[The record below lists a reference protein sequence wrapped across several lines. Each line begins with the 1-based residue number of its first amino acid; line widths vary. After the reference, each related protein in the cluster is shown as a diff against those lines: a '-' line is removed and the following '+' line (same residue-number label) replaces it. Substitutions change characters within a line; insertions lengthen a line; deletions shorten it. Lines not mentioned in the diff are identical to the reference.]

1 VTGHAS
7 IIPDG
12 PSGSHATV
20 GITPRNGRQDP
31 HNCLAIV
38 ASAPNRDTNCQE
50 VATIMAPMPV
60 GFDA

>member
-1 VTGHAS
+1 
-7 IIPDG
+7 
-12 PSGSHATV
+12 
-20 GITPRNGRQDP
+20 
-31 HNCLAIV
+31 V